1 MNEFTITLTSSQVNN
16 LVEFFE
22 FSFINLIADL
32 AKDKKIDNMDY
43 LVDMCDTYKLLS
55 DLIKK

>member
-22 FSFINLIADL
+22 LSFINLIADL
-32 AKDKKIDNMDY
+32 AKDKEIDNMDY